1 MRRKHRVFPL
11 TPLLL
16 VVATVIFVVWSIDR
30 QLAYA
35 EADGSNS
42 AELVFITLAGNV
54 LPFVLIL
61 LLLLALSWRNYRRQR
76 KTVAVWQSSCRTLS
90 RITLDLEAH
99 DVTYLTIPEHRRSA
113 ELTRVR
119 NRLNSTCLELLEQQ
133 EAIEKMRAGTSFFQQ
148 KVEEFATGTE
158 KLDQLAQTHMASGN
172 YYGPAQDFQTVFDVL
187 IRPLELRAR
196 EILFFLE
203 DIPKRPVSARL
214 VGQVR
219 SSFENLRLIVQESRE
234 VQNSRRTQ
242 GSGDDAV
249 DALLSRWKVAEA
261 SLAQAARDVINQLPP
276 SLAQEYQTAEADGQE
291 HQKEQDVSLRLLRRV
306 LGLPVSGTQ
315 AAESYLEQASQ
326 AAYFNIDRSW
336 QPASLRPEYNKPLNV
351 AEAQRVNAYY
361 ASTDELTFKARSL
374 SARLDSEFVTTVP
387 RRYWGKL
394 SSLVLGVWLVVT
406 GGFSLMM
413 LLATIGSGPSQAE
426 IEAVGGFFFVRYAV
440 SLFLATTL
448 VLTTPL
454 FAFFLL
460 RTLVLYL
467 YTGSYLLVGQGAKRL
482 RVAQRQL
489 SQLLH
494 GLDEAE
500 LNIVAAQA
508 PRGHRHLSAELIR
521 RNLAYV
527 QRDINYYESLSRGQ
541 RTSELGEH
549 LLFEI
554 ELVLGMLAEEYQD
567 AEHAYLSTLK
577 R

>member
-1 MRRKHRVFPL
+1 MRKKHRVFPL
-11 TPLLL
+11 TPLLI
-16 VVATVIFVVWSIDR
+16 VATIVIFVVWSINR

-35 EADGSNS
+35 EADGSS
-42 AELVFITLAGNV
+42 RAELVFITMAGNV

-61 LLLLALSWRNYRRQR
+61 LLLLAFAWRNYRQQR
-76 KTVAVWQSSCRTLS
+76 KTVALWQSSCRVLA

-119 NRLNSTCLELLEQQ
+119 NRLNATCLDLLEQQ
-133 EAIEKMRAGTSFFQQ
+133 EAIEKMRAGSALFQQ
-148 KVEEFATGTE
+148 KVEEFAADTE

-203 DIPKRPVSARL
+203 DIPKRPVPAQL

-234 VQNSRRTQ
+234 VQSSQRTQ
-242 GSGDDAV
+242 GSGNDTV

-261 SLAQAARDVINQLPP
+261 SIAQAARDVIDQLPP
-276 SLAQEYQTAEADGQE
+276 SLTQEYLTEDGDGQE
-291 HQKEQDVSLRLLRRV
+291 RQEEQDVSLGLLRRV
-306 LGLPVSGTQ
+306 LGLPVHGKQ
-315 AAESYLEQASQ
+315 AAENYLEQASR
-326 AAYFNIDRSW
+326 AAYFTIDRSR
-336 QPASLRPEYNKPLNV
+336 QPASRRPGYNKPLNLV
-351 AEAQRVNAYY
+351 EAKRVNAYY
-361 ASTDELTFKARSL
+361 ASNDELIFKARSL

-394 SSLVLGVWLVVT
+394 SSLVLGVGLVVT

-413 LLATIGSGPSQAE
+413 VLATMGSGPSEAK
-426 IEAVGGFFFVRYAV
+426 IEAAGVFFFVRYAV
-440 SLFLATTL
+440 SLFLTTTL
-448 VLTTPL
+448 ILTTPL

-460 RTLVLYL
+460 RTLALYL
-467 YTGSYLLVGQGAKRL
+467 YTGSYLLARQGAKRL

-508 PRGHRHLSAELIR
+508 PRGHRHLSAEQIR
-521 RNLAYV
+521 RNVAYV
-527 QRDINYYESLSRGQ
+527 QRDINYYESLSRSQ

-549 LLFEI
+549 LLLEI

-567 AEHAYLSTLK
+567 AEHAFLSTFK